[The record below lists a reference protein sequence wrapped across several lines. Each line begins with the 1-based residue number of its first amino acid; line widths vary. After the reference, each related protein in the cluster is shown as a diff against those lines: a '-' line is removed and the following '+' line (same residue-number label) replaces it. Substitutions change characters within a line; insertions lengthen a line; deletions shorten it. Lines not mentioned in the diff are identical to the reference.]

1 MLQFFSNHLP
11 IREKF
16 RAMAL
21 VHTLWALIAIGA
33 AIYAGDGGGMIYPG
47 LIVGLAMIAILITTV
62 VGGQLICEPYVATVV
77 RMEALAQGDLDSQI
91 LYTNHRDCVGRMTKA
106 MAVFQLNAR
115 TGTDLQLV
123 TASMEQSLARLANG
137 DLSSRLTEALPVEAE
152 ALRQYFNNAVA
163 ALEDT
168 MTIVTHSSQSIA
180 NTSGEIRAASNDL
193 ANRTEQQAAS
203 IQDANRAM
211 GEVTTLVE
219 RNTSSVFEV
228 NQTIS
233 DAHREATQGG
243 KIVEDAVFA
252 MTKIQH
258 SSQEISQIIN
268 VIDAIAFQ
276 TNLLA
281 LNARVEAARAGDAGR
296 GFAVVANEVRALAQR
311 SADAAREIKDLINA
325 SSQHVSHG
333 VDLVGA
339 TGKALGQIV
348 ARVGEVSVLVQSIA
362 ESAKSQVKMLTG
374 VSITV
379 CQMDTMTQQNAAMV
393 EQSNAAAQSMAD
405 EAVRLAGNVSRF
417 SISSNSPNQNGGA
430 RQNEGARQ
438 NGHWGMPDA
447 PARGHAR
454 ERSSLGNLALKSE
467 PDDEWSAF

>member
-1 MLQFFSNHLP
+1 
-11 IREKF
+11 
-16 RAMAL
+16 MAL

-47 LIVGLAMIAILITTV
+47 LIVGVAMIAILITTV
-62 VGGQLICEPYVATVV
+62 VGGQLICDPYVTTVA

-91 LYTNHRDCVGRMTKA
+91 LYTHHRDCVGRMTKA
-106 MAVFQLNAR
+106 MVVFQLKAR
-115 TGTDLQLV
+115 TADTDRHLV

-152 ALRQYFNNAVA
+152 ALRQYFNSAVA

-311 SADAAREIKDLINA
+311 SADAAREIKNLINA

-379 CQMDTMTQQNAAMV
+379 NQMDTMTQQNAAMV

-417 SISSNSPNQNGGA
+417 GISSNSPGQNGGA
-430 RQNEGARQ
+430 RQN
-438 NGHWGMPDA
+438 GHWAVPGA
-447 PARGHAR
+447 AARGPAR
-454 ERSSLGNLALKSE
+454 ERSSLGNLALKPE
-467 PDDEWSAF
+467 PDDEWNAF